1 MVSNNFKVRWK
12 FKNDSMWEKSF
23 DSPELRDSFI
33 NSVGLVSHPDIV
45 RVTLLYPDSSIK
57 DIVIKDV
64 NFSSPDRLMYDNMSG
79 NQDITSISSSPY
91 LVSVCLDYSEFEI
104 TSIYASYK

>member
-1 MVSNNFKVRWK
+1 MFTENILFGVRWK
-12 FKNDSMWEKSF
+12 FKNDHMWEKSF

-45 RVTLLYPDSSIK
+45 RITLLWNDSSIK

-64 NFSSPDRLMYDNMSG
+64 NFSSPDPVIGDNMSG
-79 NQDITSISSSPY
+79 NQDITSISSSPFWTI
-91 LVSVCLDYSEFEI
+91 VHS
-104 TSIYASYK
+104 K

>member
-1 MVSNNFKVRWK
+1 MFTVRWK
-12 FKNDSMWEKSF
+12 FKNDHMWEKSF

-45 RVTLLYPDSSIK
+45 RITVMGNGSSIK

-64 NFSSPDRLMYDNMSG
+64 NFSSPDPVVGDNMSG
-79 NQDITSISSSPY
+79 NQ
-91 LVSVCLDYSEFEI
+91 L